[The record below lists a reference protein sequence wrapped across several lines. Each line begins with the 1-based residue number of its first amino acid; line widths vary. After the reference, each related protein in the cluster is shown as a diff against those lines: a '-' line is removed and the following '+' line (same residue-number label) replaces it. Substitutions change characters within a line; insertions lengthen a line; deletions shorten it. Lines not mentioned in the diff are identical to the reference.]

1 MTEFDPQPVLAA
13 ALADDGEKLHRLA
26 RELGPSMRTL
36 LYHAGW
42 RMLNALAAEEANLDR
57 LRSYARNLSPE
68 ARAILEV
75 FAESGPER
83 NTGMSAVTMHALRMG
98 GLINS
103 DGITEDGREVLR
115 LLKIDAMLKV
125 RDTALS
131 DEDLD
136 HDDAPAIER
145 VRGMWPR

>member
-68 ARAILEV
+68 ARAILEAL
-75 FAESGPER
+75 AEPGPER
-83 NTGMSAVTMHALRMG
+83 EVRASAVTMNALRIG
-98 GLINS
+98 GLVSNN
-103 DGITEDGREVLR
+103 GITEDGREVLR

>member
-68 ARAILEV
+68 ARAILEAL
-75 FAESGPER
+75 AESDPER
-83 NTGMSAVTMHALRMG
+83 DARASAVTMNALRTG
-98 GLINS
+98 GLVSNN
-103 DGITEDGREVLR
+103 GITEDGREVLR

-136 HDDAPAIER
+136 HEDAPATER